1 LDAKIQSTDPCGK
14 ETLMG
19 LILSFACD
27 ETGSPATEYA
37 IILAILG
44 IALITSI
51 SSLST
56 TLTGIFSDMAGRL
69 TGS

>member
-1 LDAKIQSTDPCGK
+1 
-14 ETLMG
+14 MG